1 MRGGVLLPN
10 VAPDVKWVAPL
21 YDPAYDRLWAVCE
34 DLDIP
39 LNAHGG
45 TGSPDYGR
53 YPVSALLY
61 ITEVS
66 FYSQRPFVQLLLSGV
81 FERFPRL
88 KFVMTEM
95 GCAWLPRLLARLDE
109 TLARIRATG
118 ATGEIRYGDEH
129 ILARSAT
136 EYFHQNCW
144 IGVSQPGPDDAA
156 ARYELGI
163 DRFMWGSDYPH
174 DEGTYPY
181 TREHL
186 RQLFSGTD
194 PSELRQILAGNA
206 ARLYD
211 FDLDALAPLAA
222 EFGPTVAEIATP
234 LDVLPDPPN
243 EALLKGVVR
252 VRPLISP
259 RPLRA
264 RAQAPIRARRPLGS
278 VDREPA
284 EQGGLGLLEGLEVDR
299 AVLELPVN
307 GLHDLQQLGGREL
320 GAGVVE
326 QGLEGWGGAGFIFEL
341 ALLSAISLGRRLGL
355 LVTISLQ
362 LGETGPLRHRAAP
375 TASGSTTASSSA
387 TSGSAPASPVAA
399 ASPPPG
405 RSPGRPGPRP
415 RRPEALSAASVRTR

>member
-1 MRGGVLLPN
+1 MSPGTAEATKDHYTIISADCHAGGSHSMYREYLDRAYLEDFDAWRGRYKNPFRDLGDNRRFRNWDNEMRNSQQEADGIVGEVVFPNTVPPFFPSFVLFAPPAKPEDYQHRLAGIRAHNRWLVDWCGEFSARRAGIGQIFLNDVDDAIADARWIKEHGLRGGILLPN

-21 YDPAYDRLWAVCE
+21 YDPAYDRLWAVCQ

-95 GCAWLPRLLARLDE
+95 GCAWLPGLLARLDE

-129 ILARSAT
+129 TLGRSAT

-181 TREHL
+181 TRQHL
-186 RQLFSGTD
+186 RQLFSDTD

-243 EALLKGVVR
+243 EALLKGVVK
-252 VRPLISP
+252 S
-259 RPLRA
+259 
-264 RAQAPIRARRPLGS
+264 
-278 VDREPA
+278 
-284 EQGGLGLLEGLEVDR
+284 
-299 AVLELPVN
+299 
-307 GLHDLQQLGGREL
+307 GR
-320 GAGVVE
+320 
-326 QGLEGWGGAGFIFEL
+326 
-341 ALLSAISLGRRLGL
+341 
-355 LVTISLQ
+355 
-362 LGETGPLRHRAAP
+362 
-375 TASGSTTASSSA
+375 
-387 TSGSAPASPVAA
+387 
-399 ASPPPG
+399 
-405 RSPGRPGPRP
+405 
-415 RRPEALSAASVRTR
+415 